1 MPKNK
6 SESIFS
12 VVVGG
17 QAGDG
22 AKEAT
27 INIGRLA
34 AKHGFEFFLSV
45 EYPSL
50 IRGGHNFAQLNFSRG
65 AVRSDMTTLDALIAL
80 NLETIEKHKK
90 DLKKDGII
98 LFDGEESKSPTGVF
112 AIPAAVWAKEL
123 GAPPITRAR
132 ALLGAVCYYFDF
144 KLEVLNQIFTEV
156 FGAKGPAKINID
168 LASKGYAYA
177 AQKKM
182 RQKLLPKCKPSKKEL
197 FDGNEAFSE
206 GLVAAGMKNYFAY
219 PMTPSSSILHYLAK
233 KAHDYKIKVIQPE
246 NEISV
251 INMALGSSFAG
262 ARTAVASTG
271 GGFAL
276 MFEAMALSG
285 SAEIPIVVGDSQ
297 RAGTSTGVPTRVG
310 QGDLDFVRHLPGE
323 YPRVVLA
330 PGDAEEAFALAA
342 DAMNLTWKYQTPVV
356 VLLDKHLSES
366 VATVELARKKVKIE
380 ISKMS
385 KGGAS
390 YKRHAFAADG
400 VSPLAFPGMKNT
412 VVKTSSYEHDEN
424 GWITDDPE
432 MTKKMT
438 EKRFLKTKGLEK
450 EMKQRGGIKIF
461 GDEKSKNV
469 VVFYGSTK
477 GAILESTRFAKKSFK
492 AIQIVW
498 LEPFC
503 AEKFLRE
510 IKGAKK
516 IVCVENNFTGQLN
529 KLIAE
534 KTGLL
539 IKNNLR
545 RYDSLGFRPEELAV
559 KLNKIF

>member
-1 MPKNK
+1 MKTKFEP
-6 SESIFS
+6 IFS

-27 INIGRLA
+27 INIGRLV

-65 AVRSDMTTLDALIAL
+65 KVRSDMEKLDALVAL

-90 DLKKDGII
+90 DIKKDGII
-98 LFDGEESKSPTGVF
+98 LFDTEPDKSPAGVF
-112 AIPAAVWAKEL
+112 AIPAAIWAKEL
-123 GAPPITRAR
+123 GAPPITRAG
-132 ALLGAVCYYFDF
+132 ALLGALCYHFDF
-144 KLEVLNQIFTEV
+144 KLETLNQIFTEI
-156 FGAKGPAKINID
+156 FGVKAKNNID
-168 LASKGYAYA
+168 LASKGYTYA
-177 AQKKM
+177 AEKKM
-182 RQKLLPKCKPSKKEL
+182 RQKLLPKCKPSTKEL

-206 GLVAAGMKNYFAY
+206 GLVAAGLKNYFAY

-233 KAHDYKIKVIQPE
+233 KARDYKIKVIQPE

-251 INMALGSSFAG
+251 INMALGSAFAG

-276 MFEAMALSG
+276 MLEAMALAG

-310 QGDLDFVRHLPGE
+310 QGDLDFVRHMPGE
-323 YPRVVLA
+323 YPRVVIA

-342 DAMNLTWKYQTPVV
+342 DAMNLTWKYQTPAV

-366 VATVELARKKVKIE
+366 IATVELPRKKIKIE
-380 ISKMS
+380 TPKMS
-385 KGGAS
+385 KGGVS
-390 YKRHAFAADG
+390 YKRHAFTADG

-424 GWITDDPE
+424 GWITESPE
-432 MTKKMT
+432 ATKNMT
-438 EKRFLKTKGLEK
+438 EKRFLKMKGLER
-450 EMKQRGGIKIF
+450 EMKQRGGIKIL
-461 GDEKSKNV
+461 GDAQSKNI
-469 VVFYGSTK
+469 VVFYGSVK
-477 GAILESTRFAKKSFK
+477 GAILESMRFTKKSFK
-492 AIQIVW
+492 AVQIIW

-503 AEKFLRE
+503 VEKFLKE
-510 IKGAKK
+510 IRGAKK
-516 IVCVENNFTGQLN
+516 LICIDNNFTGQLN

-534 KTGLL
+534 KTGVL

-545 RYDSLGFRPEELAV
+545 RYDSLGFRPEELAAKFN
-559 KLNKIF
+559 KLF